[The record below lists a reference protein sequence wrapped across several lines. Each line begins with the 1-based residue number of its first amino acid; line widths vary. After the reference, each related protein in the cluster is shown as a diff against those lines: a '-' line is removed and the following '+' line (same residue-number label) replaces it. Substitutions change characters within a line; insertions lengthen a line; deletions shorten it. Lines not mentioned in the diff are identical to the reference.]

1 MTDLLQKLAELTPD
15 EIYEADEREAIRQEG
30 CGEPIEIVRRDV
42 ATGELI
48 QEPTKG
54 SAR

>member
-1 MTDLLQKLAELTPD
+1 MTPTPD

-30 CGEPIEIVRRDV
+30 NREPIEIVRRNPQ
-42 ATGELI
+42 TGELN

-54 SAR
+54 SAK

>member
-1 MTDLLQKLAELTPD
+1 MIDPD
-15 EIYEADEREAIRQEG
+15 EIYEADEREAIRQES
-30 CGEPIEIVRRDV
+30 CGEPIEIVRRNPQ
-42 ATGELI
+42 TGELI